1 MPPKRRAAPTYYTHA
16 PRVEDPDDDG
26 RMAVED
32 PDDAAE
38 RRAAADVARR
48 ARWARRAR
56 DARAKRL
63 AEIPLG
69 RKSPTDDAAVAIR
82 QVRQMKPREL
92 RQLAADLVDGKGF
105 GESDDAKTIAANI
118 KRILRSPSPDTN
130 ESRSGAL
137 KQLGFSPV
145 FSAPRTPSRSQPER
159 ARTPAFARRLVPETP
174 ETSNV
179 ATEDPATNTSAVLI
193 QKSWRGHAVRHRRDK
208 RRAAA
213 HLLAVFCA
221 LSPECPECSDSEQSD
236 DSEPS
241 AAMDDDVAEQLSPEL
256 SPEATRK
263 IQMTRKFA
271 RLREGI
277 EVEAILQA
285 DRQQDE
291 KEDEMQDE
299 EELDSDGKLET
310 EDDEMQAAAK
320 AEEASVA
327 AEERRWRQSTMLRLE
342 EEEMACQARAE
353 AAMTEAMLL
362 EQDEARRR
370 QESLRL
376 GKERQHQRLI
386 KRLQAEKVEAE
397 RLAAEAKRRKAEEE
411 EERQQ
416 LEAQAARAKAEE
428 EEAAEIRRA
437 EAAAAAAKAKEA
449 EQAAAAAAAEDA
461 APGMGL
467 GPPPPLRHESDSS
480 VSERMRLE
488 LALEDAGPTKKPVAA
503 HWSSVMS
510 RFGGPKPPQQQGQQQ
525 GQRLREVVEEAGSP
539 VYSVHT

>member
-1 MPPKRRAAPTYYTHA
+1 MPPKRRAAATYYTRA
-16 PRVEDPDDDG
+16 PRVEDPDGG
-26 RMAVED
+26 RMAVEH

-38 RRAAADVARR
+38 RQAAANVARR

-63 AEIPLG
+63 AEIPLV
-69 RKSPTDDAAVAIR
+69 RKSPTDDASVAIR

-92 RQLAADLVDGKGF
+92 RQLAGDLVDGKGF

-118 KRILRSPSPDTN
+118 KRILRSPSPGTN

-145 FSAPRTPSRSQPER
+145 FSAPRTPSRSQAER
-159 ARTPAFARRLVPETP
+159 ARTPAFARCLVPETP
-174 ETSNV
+174 EEASNV
-179 ATEDPATNTSAVLI
+179 ATEDPATNASAVLI
-193 QKSWRGHAVRHRRDK
+193 QKSWRGHAVRHRRHK

-213 HLLAVFCA
+213 QLLAVFCA
-221 LSPECPECSDSEQSD
+221 LSPECPECSDSEQFD
-236 DSEPS
+236 DTEPS
-241 AAMDDDVAEQLSPEL
+241 AAVDDGDAEQLSPEL

-310 EDDEMQAAAK
+310 EDDEMEAAAK
-320 AEEASVA
+320 AEEAAVA

-416 LEAQAARAKAEE
+416 LEAEAARAKAEE

-437 EAAAAAAKAKEA
+437 EAAAAAAKAKAA
-449 EQAAAAAAAEDA
+449 EEAAAAAAAEDA

-480 VSERMRLE
+480 VSERLRLK
-488 LALEDAGPTKKPVAA
+488 LALEDTGPRKKPVAA

-510 RFGGPKPPQQQGQQQ
+510 RFGGPKPPQQQAQQQ

>member
-1 MPPKRRAAPTYYTHA
+1 
-16 PRVEDPDDDG
+16 
-26 RMAVED
+26 
-32 PDDAAE
+32 
-38 RRAAADVARR
+38 
-48 ARWARRAR
+48 
-56 DARAKRL
+56 
-63 AEIPLG
+63 
-69 RKSPTDDAAVAIR
+69 
-82 QVRQMKPREL
+82 MKPREL
-92 RQLAADLVDGKGF
+92 RQLAGDLVDGKGF

-118 KRILRSPSPDTN
+118 KRILRSPSPGTN

-145 FSAPRTPSRSQPER
+145 FSAPRTPSRSQAER
-159 ARTPAFARRLVPETP
+159 VRTPAFARCLVPETP
-174 ETSNV
+174 EEASNV
-179 ATEDPATNTSAVLI
+179 ATEDPATNASAVLI
-193 QKSWRGHAVRHRRDK
+193 QKSWRGHAVRHRRHK

-213 HLLAVFCA
+213 QLLAVFCA
-221 LSPECPECSDSEQSD
+221 LSPECPECSDSEQFD
-236 DSEPS
+236 DTEPS
-241 AAMDDDVAEQLSPEL
+241 AAVDDGDAEQLSPEL

-285 DRQQDE
+285 DRQQDDE

-310 EDDEMQAAAK
+310 EDDEMEAAAK
-320 AEEASVA
+320 AEEAAVAAEEAAVA

-411 EERQQ
+411 EEEERQQ
-416 LEAQAARAKAEE
+416 LEAEAARAKAEE

-437 EAAAAAAKAKEA
+437 EAAAAAAKAKAA
-449 EQAAAAAAAEDA
+449 EEAAAAAAAEDA

-480 VSERMRLE
+480 VSERLRLK
-488 LALEDAGPTKKPVAA
+488 LALEDTGPRKKPVAA